1 MAEAVEAPSA
11 MDGWPSADSVEKLF
25 SFSGAFVRAAV
36 TIDQPRPR
44 ISGNGP
50 ISDNDI
56 SSAHLSVSLHTFC
69 AFYHE
74 RSIVFGF
81 DS

>member
-36 TIDQPRPR
+36 TIDHHAHATAVRRNR
-44 ISGNGP
+44 IYRMV
-50 ISDNDI
+50 ISDRNI
-56 SSAHLSVSLHTFC
+56 
-69 AFYHE
+69 
-74 RSIVFGF
+74 
-81 DS
+81 

>member
-36 TIDQPRPR
+36 TIDLKPYSAYVLQR
-44 ISGNGP
+44 SLEAP
-50 ISDNDI
+50 I
-56 SSAHLSVSLHTFC
+56 A
-69 AFYHE
+69 
-74 RSIVFGF
+74 
-81 DS
+81 

>member
-36 TIDQPRPR
+36 TIDLTHR
-44 ISGNGP
+44 
-50 ISDNDI
+50 
-56 SSAHLSVSLHTFC
+56 VT
-69 AFYHE
+69 
-74 RSIVFGF
+74 
-81 DS
+81 DSQ